1 MFDKAS
7 QVRVR
12 EHLEDSEPYEYDA
25 ILVSNSCLV
34 AMDNGAIL
42 DPSEPWIEII
52 ETYPWIPV
60 TLGEWVKSKSRNFQF
75 YYTP

>member
-7 QVRVR
+7 MVRVR
-12 EHLEDSEPYEYDA
+12 EHLEDSEPYEFDA

-42 DPSEPWIEII
+42 NPEESWISII
-52 ETYPWIPV
+52 KTYPWISIP
-60 TLGEWVKSKSRNFQF
+60 LGE
-75 YYTP
+75 

>member
-7 QVRVR
+7 MVRVR
-12 EHLEDSEPYEYDA
+12 EHLENSEPYEFDA

-42 DPSEPWIEII
+42 NPEEPWIEII
-52 ETYPWIPV
+52 ETYSWFPV
-60 TLGEWVKSKSRNFQF
+60 SLGE
-75 YYTP
+75 

>member
-7 QVRVR
+7 MVRVR
-12 EHLEDSEPYEYDA
+12 EHLEDSKPYEFDA

-42 DPSEPWIEII
+42 NPEEPWIEII
-52 ETYPWIPV
+52 KTYPWIPV
-60 TLGEWVKSKSRNFQF
+60 PLGK
-75 YYTP
+75 

>member
-7 QVRVR
+7 MVRVR
-12 EHLEDSEPYEYDA
+12 EYLEDSEPYEFDA

-42 DPSEPWIEII
+42 NPENPWIAII
-52 ETYPWIPV
+52 KTYPWFPV
-60 TLGEWVKSKSRNFQF
+60 SFDESNICF
-75 YYTP
+75 

>member
-7 QVRVR
+7 MVRVR
-12 EHLEDSEPYEYDA
+12 EHLENSEPYEFDA

-42 DPSEPWIEII
+42 NPEEPWIEII
-52 ETYPWIPV
+52 ETYSWFHV
-60 TLGEWVKSKSRNFQF
+60 SLGE
-75 YYTP
+75 

>member
-12 EHLEDSEPYEYDA
+12 EHLENGQPYEFDA
-25 ILVSNSCLV
+25 ILVSNHCLI

-42 DPSEPWIEII
+42 DPSQPWIEII
-52 ETYPWIPV
+52 KNYPWLPIS
-60 TLGEWVKSKSRNFQF
+60 LDE
-75 YYTP
+75 

>member
-7 QVRVR
+7 MVRVR
-12 EHLEDSEPYEYDA
+12 EYLEDSEPYEFDA

-42 DPSEPWIEII
+42 NPEEPGIAII
-52 ETYPWIPV
+52 KTYPWISIP
-60 TLGEWVKSKSRNFQF
+60 LGE
-75 YYTP
+75 

>member
-7 QVRVR
+7 MVRVR
-12 EHLEDSEPYEYDA
+12 EYLKDDEPPYEFDA

-42 DPSEPWIEII
+42 NPEDPWIAII
-52 ETYPWIPV
+52 KTYPWISIP
-60 TLGEWVKSKSRNFQF
+60 LGE
-75 YYTP
+75 

>member
-7 QVRVR
+7 MVRVR
-12 EHLEDSEPYEYDA
+12 EYLEDSEPYEFDA

-42 DPSEPWIEII
+42 NPEEPWIAII
-52 ETYPWIPV
+52 KTYPWIPV
-60 TLGEWVKSKSRNFQF
+60 PLGE
-75 YYTP
+75 

>member
-7 QVRVR
+7 MVRVR
-12 EHLEDSEPYEYDA
+12 EHLEDSEPYEFDA

-42 DPSEPWIEII
+42 NPEEPWIEII
-52 ETYPWIPV
+52 KEYPWISIP
-60 TLGEWVKSKSRNFQF
+60 LGE
-75 YYTP
+75 

>member
-7 QVRVR
+7 MVRVR
-12 EHLEDSEPYEYDA
+12 DYLEDSEPYEFDA

-42 DPSEPWIEII
+42 NPEEPLIAII
-52 ETYPWIPV
+52 KTYPWISIP
-60 TLGEWVKSKSRNFQF
+60 LGE
-75 YYTP
+75 

>member
-7 QVRVR
+7 MVRVR
-12 EHLEDSEPYEYDA
+12 EHLEDSEPYEFDA

-42 DPSEPWIEII
+42 NPEEPWIEII
-52 ETYPWIPV
+52 KEYPWFPV
-60 TLGEWVKSKSRNFQF
+60 SLGE
-75 YYTP
+75 